1 MREMTIASDVA
12 GMVWKV
18 EVSERDLV
26 EKDSVLIVFESMK
39 MEIPLAAP
47 EAGKIARLLVK
58 PGEAVQEGQNV
69 IVLLVE

>member
-1 MREMTIASDVA
+1 MRQLTLVSDVA
-12 GMVWKV
+12 GTVWKV

-26 EKDSVLIVFESMK
+26 EKDSTLMVFESMK

-47 EAGKIARLLVK
+47 EPGKVERLLVK
-58 PGEAVQEGQNV
+58 PGESVNEGQNV